1 MSDISPPTGLK
12 PATRFFKEV
21 GEEMVNAD
29 GIIAIMQRVDTPAA
43 RRANRIFR
51 RHLSLVRSLNPQSSE
66 KAHNTEALMRTL
78 DELGV
83 TLTNL

>member
-12 PATRFFKEV
+12 PATKFFEEV

-29 GIIAIMQRVDTPAA
+29 GIIAIMQRVDTPKAK
-43 RRANRIFR
+43 RASRIFR
-51 RHLSLVRSLNPQSSE
+51 KHLSLVRELRPDLSDKGQ
-66 KAHNTEALMRTL
+66 NTEALMRTL
-78 DELGV
+78 SELGV